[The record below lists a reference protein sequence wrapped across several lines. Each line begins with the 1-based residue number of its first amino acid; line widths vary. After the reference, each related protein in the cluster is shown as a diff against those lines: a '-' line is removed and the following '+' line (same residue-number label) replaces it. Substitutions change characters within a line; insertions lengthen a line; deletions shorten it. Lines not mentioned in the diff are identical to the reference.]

1 MIDNIQ
7 FDTVRNDIRVPG
19 RYIEFNTRT
28 AVRGLPANPQKML
41 LIAPML
47 LTGKQ
52 PPLTP
57 VQLFSDVDAA
67 TLFGEG
73 SWAHH
78 CVKQA
83 FTNNPYLDLTVIG
96 INDAEQ
102 SIAATASVKI
112 TISNASTN
120 SGIFTV
126 SIGGI
131 DCQLA
136 VDGGDTPTSIA
147 EKMARIINNADTLAV
162 AQTDGGV
169 IKLTSRNH
177 GLIGN
182 DISLLASFN
191 ADSASTGEVLLDI
204 NTFQGGQINP
214 DISQALEQVAGKH
227 YQIICNAFT
236 DKSNA
241 KKLSDHIDLVSNAIE
256 KRGCIGVMGW
266 RDTLSTGT
274 TFANSINSGRITIA
288 WYKNAIEGNA
298 IIAAGY
304 AAVIASET
312 DPARPLNTLEVKGLR
327 VTADADWPLFAEF
340 NSALYNGL
348 TPLQIVNNRVQI
360 MRAVSTYI
368 KNSTGTDDPAL
379 LDITTIRTL
388 DYVRDAVNQRI
399 ALRFPR
405 EKLSERTPLRVRSEI
420 LDVLNQCENAEILE
434 AVLENK
440 DKLIVQRNPNDP
452 NRLDAVI
459 PADVVNGLHV
469 LAARVDLYL

>member
-7 FDTVRNDIRVPG
+7 FDTVRSDIRVPG

-41 LIAPML
+41 LIASRLPKS
-47 LTGKQ
+47 KQ
-52 PPLTP
+52 PALTP
-57 VQLFSDVDAA
+57 VQLFSDADAA
-67 TLFGEG
+67 NLFGQG
-73 SWAHH
+73 SWAYY

-83 FTNNPYLDLTVIG
+83 FVNNPYLDLTVITVD
-96 INDAEQ
+96 DAVQ
-102 SIAATASVKI
+102 SNPADASV
-112 TISNASTN
+112 TIKYLPDN
-120 SGIFTV
+120 SGVLTV
-126 SIGGI
+126 TIGGI
-131 DCQLA
+131 DCQTRVSNDDTIADVVDRIVDIINDANTLA
-136 VDGGDTPTSIA
+136 AAEVDGNTILLT
-147 EKMARIINNADTLAV
+147 ARNM
-162 AQTDGGV
+162 G
-169 IKLTSRNH
+169 S
-177 GLIGN
+177 IGN
-182 DISLLASFN
+182 EIALMASFS
-191 ADSASTGEVLLDI
+191 ADSADADQAFIDI
-204 NTFQGGQINP
+204 KPFQNGAGDQ
-214 DISQALEQVAGKH
+214 DIGPALEQVAGKH
-227 YQIICNAFT
+227 YHIICSTFT
-236 DKSNA
+236 DDLNA
-241 KKLSDHIDLVSNAIE
+241 RKLSDHIDLVSNAIE

-266 RDTLSTGT
+266 RGTLSTGT
-274 TFANSINSGRITIA
+274 TFANEINSGRITIA
-288 WYKNAIEGNA
+288 WYKNAMESNG

-304 AAVIASET
+304 AAVIAGEN
-312 DPARPLNTLEVKGLR
+312 DPARPLNTLEIKGLR
-327 VTADADWPLFAEF
+327 KTADASWPLFAEF

-360 MRAVSTYI
+360 MRAVSTYV
-368 KNSTGTDDPAL
+368 KNATGTDDPAL

-420 LDVLNQCENAEILE
+420 LDVLYQCENAEILE

>member
-47 LTGKQ
+47 PEGKQ
-52 PPLTP
+52 PALTP
-57 VQLFSDVDAA
+57 VQLFSDADAA
-67 TLFGEG
+67 TLFGHG
-73 SWAHH
+73 SWAYH

-83 FTNNPYLDLTVIG
+83 FVNNPYLDLTIIG
-96 INDAEQ
+96 VNDVGQ
-102 SIAATASVKI
+102 STAATASV
-112 TISNASTN
+112 SVVFANSLNN
-120 SGIFTV
+120 SGILTIT
-126 SIGGI
+126 IGGI
-131 DCQLA
+131 DCQITVSSNDDTLNIIDRM
-136 VDGGDTPTSIA
+136 VD
-147 EKMARIINNADTLAV
+147 IINSANTLAV
-162 AQTDGGV
+162 AEADGYT
-169 IKLTSRNH
+169 IKLTARNS
-177 GLIGN
+177 GSIGN
-182 DISLLASFN
+182 EIALLASFSAEN
-191 ADSASTGEVLLDI
+191 VSLADVSLDI
-204 NTFQGGQINP
+204 KPFQGGYGDQ
-214 DISQALEQVAGKH
+214 DIGPALEQVAGKH
-227 YQIICNAFT
+227 YHIICNAFT
-236 DKSNA
+236 DSLNA
-241 KKLSDHIDLVSNAIE
+241 RKLSDHIDLVSNAIE

-266 RDTLSTGT
+266 RGTLSTGT
-274 TFANSINSGRITIA
+274 AFAKDINSGRITIA
-288 WYKNAIEGNA
+288 WYKNAMEGNA

-304 AAVIASET
+304 AAVIAGET
-312 DPARPLNTLEVKGLR
+312 DPARPLNTLEIKGLR
-327 VTADADWPLFAEF
+327 KTTDANWPLFAEF

-360 MRAVSTYI
+360 MRAVSTYV
-368 KNSTGTDDPAL
+368 KNATGTDDPAL

-405 EKLSERTPLRVRSEI
+405 EKLSERTPLKVRSEI
-420 LDVLNQCENAEILE
+420 LDVLYQCENAEILE

>member
-41 LIAPML
+41 LIASRLSKSKLPA
-47 LTGKQ
+47 
-52 PPLTP
+52 LTP
-57 VQLFSDVDAA
+57 IQLFSDADAA
-67 TLFGEG
+67 NLFGQG
-73 SWAHH
+73 SWAHY

-83 FTNNPYLDLTVIG
+83 FINNPYLDLTVIAVD
-96 INDAEQ
+96 DAGQ
-102 SIAATASVKI
+102 STPAEASV
-112 TISNASTN
+112 TIANLPNN
-120 SGIFTV
+120 SRVLTV
-126 SIGGI
+126 TIGGI
-131 DCQLA
+131 DCQTRVSNDEA
-136 VDGGDTPTSIA
+136 IA
-147 EKMARIINNADTLAV
+147 DVVERMVNIINEANTLAAAEADDNAIRLTARNAGSIGNEIALMASFSENSANADQAFLEIV
-162 AQTDGGV
+162 PFQDG
-169 IKLTSRNH
+169 H
-177 GLIGN
+177 G
-182 DISLLASFN
+182 
-191 ADSASTGEVLLDI
+191 
-204 NTFQGGQINP
+204 NP
-214 DISQALEQVAGKH
+214 DIGSALEQVAGKH
-227 YQIICNAFT
+227 YHIICSAFSDDLNAR
-236 DKSNA
+236 
-241 KKLSDHIDLVSNAIE
+241 KLSNHIDLVSNAIE

-266 RDTLSTGT
+266 RGTLSTGT
-274 TFANSINSGRITIA
+274 TFANDINSGRITIA
-288 WYKNAIEGNA
+288 WYKNAMEGNA

-304 AAVIASET
+304 AAVIASEN
-312 DPARPLNTLEVKGLR
+312 DPARPLNTLEIKGLR
-327 VTADADWPLFAEF
+327 KTADASWPLFAEF

-360 MRAVSTYI
+360 MRAVSTYV
-368 KNSTGTDDPAL
+368 KNATGTDDPAL

-420 LDVLNQCENAEILE
+420 LDVLYQCENAEILE